1 MCTCFIRRNLIQKTW
16 GRCLQVSWQKINL
29 QDLSYWVILD
39 KLHDSLSL
47 GFPIC
52 EMRTLAYTKGLGPG
66 PGVGGRCVCM
76 CVYVHLALKHRTQH
90 GRVLGLG

>member
-1 MCTCFIRRNLIQKTW
+1 MCTSFIRPDLIHKTW

-52 EMRTLAYTKGLGPG
+52 EMGTLAYTKGLGPG
-66 PGVGGRCVCM
+66 QTEEDMCACVCM
-76 CVYVHLALKHRTQH
+76 CT
-90 GRVLGLG
+90 